1 MNMVIKALHT
11 NDVMEHLKALME
23 VAKHHHNS
31 RSIRNG
37 YNASAEYI
45 IHQLENSGACD
56 VSTQIFPLSM
66 WEKKENTEFIVLTA
80 EGDVAVFVDQK
91 DFASTASVSFFQL
104 FLFICQRIITMAKV
118 CSFFFFLCKL

>member
-1 MNMVIKALHT
+1 MAEYLYIAGGHPSMNMVIKALHT

-80 EGDVAVFVDQK
+80 DGDVSIFVDQQ
-91 DFASTASVSFFQL
+91 DFASTARILL
-104 FLFICQRIITMAKV
+104 F
-118 CSFFFFLCKL
+118 